1 MGNEVINVKD
11 LKREIEEIYE
21 KYLMKGIFYDEVLE
35 DVIKVID
42 KLKYIASEE
51 NSKHRTQWKQRIYGT
66 TLDPCCYEY
75 ECSVCGNREDI
86 PAVICPH
93 CNTPIK
99 EIVNINNKIERMF

>member
-1 MGNEVINVKD
+1 MGNEVISVKD
-11 LKREIEEIYE
+11 LKREIQEIYE
-21 KYLMKGIFYDEVLE
+21 KYLMKGIFYDDVLE

-42 KLKYIASEE
+42 KLKYITSEE
-51 NSKHRTQWKQRIYGT
+51 NSKHRTQWIQRMYGT

-75 ECSVCGNREDI
+75 ECSVCGNREEVPI
-86 PAVICPH
+86 VVCPQ

>member
-1 MGNEVINVKD
+1 MGNEVVNVKD

-35 DVIKVID
+35 DVIKSID
-42 KLKYIASEE
+42 KFKYVISEE
-51 NSKHRTQWKQRIYGT
+51 NSKYRAQWKQRMYGT

-75 ECSVCGNREDI
+75 ECSVCGNREEI
-86 PAVICPH
+86 PIVVCPQ
-93 CNTPIK
+93 CNTSIK